1 MGRAKTRLVC
11 EADFFQWQFKFFPQ
25 IDNRNPR
32 INSDLHSCI
41 FAPQLLEYLMG
52 KLEPLLDFDI
62 EQF

>member
-1 MGRAKTRLVC
+1 MTVYI
-11 EADFFQWQFKFFPQ
+11 FPPL
-25 IDNRNPR
+25 DGSSPR
-32 INSDLHSCI
+32 INHELHSCI